1 MLEIVQL
8 PIARRL
14 WKISKLL
21 HLPVSHPAMQSLD
34 TYDLDFY
41 ELSDIA
47 DDPKKLEQL
56 QNRFFDPDFDEWLE
70 EFDKEQSEK
79 QVKEKESTEPE
90 PPDLDTIKYSQ
101 NNSSNNQVTELETE
115 EYEMGTAAANEEFE
129 RDDE

>member
-1 MLEIVQL
+1 
-8 PIARRL
+8 
-14 WKISKLL
+14 
-21 HLPVSHPAMQSLD
+21 MQSLD

-56 QNRFFDPDFDEWLE
+56 QNHFYDPDFDEWME

-79 QVKEKESTEPE
+79 QAKKKESSEPE

-115 EYEMGTAAANEEFE
+115 EYEMGTATADEEFE

>member
-1 MLEIVQL
+1 
-8 PIARRL
+8 
-14 WKISKLL
+14 
-21 HLPVSHPAMQSLD
+21 MQSLD

-56 QNRFFDPDFDEWLE
+56 QNHFYDPDFDEWVE

-79 QVKEKESTEPE
+79 QVKKKESSEPE

-101 NNSSNNQVTELETE
+101 KNSSNNQDTELETE
-115 EYEMGTAAANEEFE
+115 EY
-129 RDDE
+129 

>member
-1 MLEIVQL
+1 
-8 PIARRL
+8 
-14 WKISKLL
+14 
-21 HLPVSHPAMQSLD
+21 MQSLD

-56 QNRFFDPDFDEWLE
+56 QNHFYDPDFDEWME
-70 EFDKEQSEK
+70 EFDKEQFEK
-79 QVKEKESTEPE
+79 QAKKKESSEPE

-101 NNSSNNQVTELETE
+101 NNSSNNQVTELEIE
-115 EYEMGTAAANEEFE
+115 EYEMGTATANEEFE

>member
-1 MLEIVQL
+1 MLDIVQL

-14 WKISKLL
+14 WKVSKLL
-21 HLPVSHPAMQSLD
+21 HLPVSHPMMQNLD

-79 QVKEKESTEPE
+79 QVKEKESAEPE

-101 NNSSNNQVTELETE
+101 NNSSNNQVAELETE

>member
-1 MLEIVQL
+1 
-8 PIARRL
+8 
-14 WKISKLL
+14 
-21 HLPVSHPAMQSLD
+21 MQSLD

-56 QNRFFDPDFDEWLE
+56 QNHFFDPDFDEWLE

-101 NNSSNNQVTELETE
+101 NNSYNNQVTELETE
-115 EYEMGTAAANEEFE
+115 EYEMGTAAADEEFE